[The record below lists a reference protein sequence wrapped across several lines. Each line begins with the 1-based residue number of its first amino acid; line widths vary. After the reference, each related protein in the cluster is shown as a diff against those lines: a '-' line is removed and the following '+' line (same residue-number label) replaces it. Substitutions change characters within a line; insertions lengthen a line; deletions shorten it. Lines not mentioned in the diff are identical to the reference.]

1 MIPSQPSQST
11 NTSAAGALRLA
22 AASTTAAD
30 SAGSHT
36 AAGIAAG
43 RIVSVE
49 NAPHSATSLVAAP
62 AQQAKA
68 LPDTLPSSAA
78 PGCGVGDQA
87 LAEGFQPKRTLFDV
101 MKPLIEDNEK
111 IILGRTVNDFA
122 LVGESMRTNVC
133 QVSRRVNSFEF
144 TPLHLVIMR
153 TVEDVGFCSDR
164 VKELIELG
172 ADVNLMSTYDWSSI
186 GGHKRIPPLKLAE
199 KLLAKLERDEDAES
213 WVIDDMKDVIEHLKR
228 AGATTEGAALRTCD
242 SDDEGKSDWDSE
254 VDEVP
259 GRDGSDW

>member
-1 MIPSQPSQST
+1 
-11 NTSAAGALRLA
+11 
-22 AASTTAAD
+22 
-30 SAGSHT
+30 
-36 AAGIAAG
+36 
-43 RIVSVE
+43 
-49 NAPHSATSLVAAP
+49 
-62 AQQAKA
+62 
-68 LPDTLPSSAA
+68 
-78 PGCGVGDQA
+78 
-87 LAEGFQPKRTLFDV
+87 
-101 MKPLIEDNEK
+101 MKPLIEDNER
-111 IILGRTVNDFA
+111 IVLGRTVNDFA

-144 TPLHLVIMR
+144 TPLHLVILR

-164 VKELIELG
+164 VKELIDLG

-199 KLLAKLERDEDAES
+199 KLLAKLEHDEDAES

-259 GRDGSDW
+259 GRDSSDW

>member
-1 MIPSQPSQST
+1 MIPSQLAQSV
-11 NTSAAGALRLA
+11 NISAAGAPRSTASATAVGRVGLA
-22 AASTTAAD
+22 
-30 SAGSHT
+30 T
-36 AAGIAAG
+36 AAGVDAG
-43 RIVSVE
+43 KIVSME
-49 NAPHSATSLVAAP
+49 NAPHSGASPVATP
-62 AQQAKA
+62 TMQARA
-68 LPDTLPSSAA
+68 LPEPLASSAA
-78 PGCGVGDQA
+78 PAATVRDQA
-87 LAEGFQPKRTLFDV
+87 LAEGPQPTRTLFDV

-111 IILGRTVNDFA
+111 IVLRRTVNDFA

-164 VKELIELG
+164 VKELIDLG

-199 KLLAKLERDEDAES
+199 KLLAKLEQDEDAES

-259 GRDGSDW
+259 GRDDSDW